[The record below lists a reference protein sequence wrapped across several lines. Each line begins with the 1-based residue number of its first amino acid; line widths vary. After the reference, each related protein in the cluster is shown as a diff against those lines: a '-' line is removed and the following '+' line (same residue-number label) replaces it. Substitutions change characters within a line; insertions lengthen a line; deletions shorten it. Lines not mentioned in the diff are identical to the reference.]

1 MDRDDIAAAAK
12 NIGNAIDNAKDAM
25 SEAAHRA
32 EAEAERKR
40 RSVTGDTM
48 TGSEKVGSMA
58 NEVKNDA
65 QAEIDRAKRDVRNA

>member
-1 MDRDDIAAAAK
+1 MDRDDIARMAK
-12 NIGNAIDNAKDAM
+12 NIGNTIDNAKDAV
-25 SEAAHRA
+25 SEGAHRV
-32 EAEAERKR
+32 EAGTERER

-65 QAEIDRAKRDVRNA
+65 QAEMDRAKRDMRNA